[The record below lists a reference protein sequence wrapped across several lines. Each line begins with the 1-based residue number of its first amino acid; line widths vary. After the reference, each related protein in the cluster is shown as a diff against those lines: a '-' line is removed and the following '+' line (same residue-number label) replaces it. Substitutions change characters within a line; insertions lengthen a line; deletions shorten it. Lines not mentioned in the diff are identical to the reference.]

1 MTDPSRASGGYIRP
15 MTRSDAVDTSPRVRT
30 SGPAVLVTGA
40 TGFVGGRLVAALAS
54 RDRRV
59 RALTRRSTGFE
70 TLEASGAEVV
80 RGDLSDPASR
90 VRAPEGVSL
99 VFHAAARV
107 SDWGPREAFLAANVE
122 GTRNLVAACRV
133 AGVARLVHLSSL
145 TVLGLPRDGRLV
157 DEQTPPARPAPG
169 DFYTESK
176 LEGETLVR
184 EAHGIG
190 GLETT
195 VLRPGAIWGP
205 GDPNVVPRIVR
216 LLRRGAMPYV
226 GGGRNLVG
234 LVHVENLVRGLL
246 LAGSVPAAAGEVF
259 HLTDGEEITA
269 REAIDGIADALG
281 VPRPRLS
288 IPFPV
293 VLAVAALVEGT
304 ARAAR
309 LRRPPSLT
317 RYGARF
323 VACHARYDLAKARHS
338 LGYEPAVSFSE
349 GVAELFR

>member
-1 MTDPSRASGGYIRP
+1 MEEADPIADAAGAGSGGP
-15 MTRSDAVDTSPRVRT
+15 V
-30 SGPAVLVTGA
+30 VLVTGA
-40 TGFVGGRLVAALAS
+40 TGFVGGRLVSALAE
-54 RDRRV
+54 RGHRV
-59 RALTRRSTGFE
+59 RALTRRTRGPE
-70 TLEASGAEVV
+70 ALERPGVEVV
-80 RGDLSDPASR
+80 RGDLGDPASLA
-90 VRAPEGVSL
+90 RAAEGASL
-99 VFHAAARV
+99 VFHSAARV
-107 SDWGPREAFLAANVE
+107 SDWGPREAFFAANVE
-122 GTRNLVAACRV
+122 GTRNLVAACRA

-157 DEQTPPARPAPG
+157 DEQTPPDPPARG

-176 LEGETLVR
+176 LAGERIVR
-184 EAHGIG
+184 EAHGRG
-190 GLETT
+190 GLTTT
-195 VLRPGAIWGP
+195 VVRPGAIWGP

-216 LLRRGAMPYV
+216 LLRCGAMPYV

-269 REAIDGIADALG
+269 REAVDGIADALG

-293 VLAVAALVEGT
+293 VLAVAALVEGMS
-304 ARAAR
+304 RALR

-323 VACHARYDLAKARHS
+323 VACHARYDLAKARRE
-338 LGYEPAVSFSE
+338 LGYEAAVSFRE
-349 GVAELFR
+349 GVAELFG

>member
-1 MTDPSRASGGYIRP
+1 MDETDPSSGGAGA
-15 MTRSDAVDTSPRVRT
+15 S
-30 SGPAVLVTGA
+30 SGGPVVLVTGA
-40 TGFVGGRLVAALAS
+40 TGFVGGRLVSALAE
-54 RDRRV
+54 RGHRV
-59 RALTRRSTGFE
+59 RALTRRTIGLE
-70 TLEASGAEVV
+70 TLRASGVEIV
-80 RGDLSDPASR
+80 RGDLADPASL
-90 VRAPEGVSL
+90 VRAAEGVGL
-99 VFHAAARV
+99 VFHAAGRV

-122 GTRNLVAACRV
+122 GTRNLVAACRE
-133 AGVARLVHLSSL
+133 AGVARLVHLGSL
-145 TVLGLPRDGRLV
+145 TVLGLPRDGRVV
-157 DEQTPPARPAPG
+157 DERTPPEPPARG

-176 LEGETLVR
+176 LEGERIVR

-195 VLRPGAIWGP
+195 VVRPGAIWGP

-234 LVHVENLVRGLL
+234 LVHVDNLVRGLL
-246 LAGSVPAAAGEVF
+246 LAGETEAAAGEIF
-259 HLTDGEEITA
+259 HLTDDEEITA

-309 LRRPPSLT
+309 LRRPPPLT

-323 VACHARYDLAKARHS
+323 VACHARYDLAKARRE
-338 LGYEPAVSFSE
+338 LGYAPAVSFRE
-349 GVAELFR
+349 GAAELFR

>member
-1 MTDPSRASGGYIRP
+1 MEAGAASARGRP
-15 MTRSDAVDTSPRVRT
+15 AEANRPL
-30 SGPAVLVTGA
+30 VLVTGA
-40 TGFVGGRLVAALAS
+40 TGFVGGRLAGALAAEGC
-54 RDRRV
+54 RV
-59 RALTRRSTGFE
+59 RALTRRATGFE
-70 TLEASGAEVV
+70 ALAASGVEVV
-80 RGDLSDPASR
+80 RGDLADPTSL
-90 VRAPEGVSL
+90 VRAAEGASL
-99 VFHAAARV
+99 VFHAAGRV
-107 SDWGPREAFLAANVE
+107 SDWGPRQAFLAANVE
-122 GTRNLVAACRV
+122 GTRNLVGACRE

-145 TVLGLPRDGRLV
+145 TVLGLPRDGRV
-157 DEQTPPARPAPG
+157 VSEETPPARPARG

-176 LEGETLVR
+176 LEGERLVR

-195 VLRPGAIWGP
+195 VVRPGAIWGP

-246 LAGSVPAAAGEVF
+246 LAGSLPAAAGEVF

-269 REAIDGIADALG
+269 REAIDGIADALA
-281 VPRPRLS
+281 VARPRLS
-288 IPFPV
+288 LPFPV

-304 ARAAR
+304 ARA
-309 LRRPPSLT
+309 LRIHRPPPLT

-323 VACHARYDLAKARHS
+323 VACHARYDLSRARRE
-338 LGYEPAVSFSE
+338 LGYAPAVSFRE